1 MTLIRASVYYP
12 LITFVT
18 KLFVPFKTRYCNIN
32 NSPSCDFNG
41 RIQGLQHTRQ
51 LEPIS
56 KPPISICHACVLS
69 SGDFHYKSV
78 CTIQKS
84 LLQHKQLTQIHITR
98 QQHTHDC
105 TPCRLQTNIFRWM
118 SQVLHISYNRFPRLM
133 LNTLSDTK
141 INWIALHSIPLSCQA
156 LKLSRRCNLKQ
167 VDRIAFMLL
176 LIKKSIR
183 HQPLHILQ
191 LSTAFKL
198 FDSFKPAILHLTAL
212 SSQILTCSR

>member
-1 MTLIRASVYYP
+1 MKVTSYQNATLQSTTHP
-12 LITFVT
+12 
-18 KLFVPFKTRYCNIN
+18 K
-32 NSPSCDFNG
+32 
-41 RIQGLQHTRQ
+41 
-51 LEPIS
+51 
-56 KPPISICHACVLS
+56 
-69 SGDFHYKSV
+69 
-78 CTIQKS
+78 
-84 LLQHKQLTQIHITR
+84 IHITR

-133 LNTLSDTK
+133 LNTLSETK

-167 VDRIAFMLL
+167 VDRIGFMLL

>member
-1 MTLIRASVYYP
+1 MKVTSYQNATLQSTTLVYCP
-12 LITFVT
+12 LVTFITKVS
-18 KLFVPFKTRYCNIN
+18 VPFKSHCSNIN
-32 NSPSCDFNG
+32 SSP
-41 RIQGLQHTRQ
+41 
-51 LEPIS
+51 
-56 KPPISICHACVLS
+56 K
-69 SGDFHYKSV
+69 
-78 CTIQKS
+78 
-84 LLQHKQLTQIHITR
+84 
-98 QQHTHDC
+98 
-105 TPCRLQTNIFRWM
+105 WM

-167 VDRIAFMLL
+167 VDRIGFMLL

-212 SSQILTCSR
+212 SSQILTCSRRRHHYHIMF

>member
-1 MTLIRASVYYP
+1 
-12 LITFVT
+12 
-18 KLFVPFKTRYCNIN
+18 
-32 NSPSCDFNG
+32 
-41 RIQGLQHTRQ
+41 
-51 LEPIS
+51 
-56 KPPISICHACVLS
+56 
-69 SGDFHYKSV
+69 
-78 CTIQKS
+78 
-84 LLQHKQLTQIHITR
+84 
-98 QQHTHDC
+98 
-105 TPCRLQTNIFRWM
+105 
-118 SQVLHISYNRFPRLM
+118 M

-141 INWIALHSIPLSCQA
+141 INWIALHSSCNVPLSCQA

-167 VDRIAFMLL
+167 VDRIGFMLL